1 MIDDEICMQRKKIY
15 NYSVKRLAV
24 ELAGL
29 NRTRNS
35 NKWDLSLISI
45 QQAQS
50 PHQTSL
56 PTQRLRQFLPYT
68 ALSHHT
74 VSWDIHPSTACSL

>member
-1 MIDDEICMQRKKIY
+1 MIDDEICMQKKKIY

-50 PHQTSL
+50 PH
-56 PTQRLRQFLPYT
+56 
-68 ALSHHT
+68 
-74 VSWDIHPSTACSL
+74 